1 MHRPHR
7 IDINSESINVKE
19 VKILLKKLTSKK
31 SMKYNIQQK

>member
-7 IDINSESINVKE
+7 VAVNSEPINFKE
-19 VKILLKKLTSKK
+19 VKIILKEFKSKK